1 MKKITDNKHF
11 WKTIESNFTDK
22 ILKDEK
28 IVLVEDD
35 KVITAE
41 TNLAKIFKDHFENIV
56 KAFILNVLVIRDPV
70 VNAIK
75 NFSQHPSILKIK
87 ENTNFSACFSF
98 RTVSSKS
105 RGSTLSTKQFRSHK
119 NYAKV

>member
-1 MKKITDNKHF
+1 M
-11 WKTIESNFTDK
+11 
-22 ILKDEK
+22 
-28 IVLVEDD
+28 
-35 KVITAE
+35 
-41 TNLAKIFKDHFENIV
+41 AKIFKDHFKNILESLHTERPCKV
-56 KAFILNVLVIRDPV
+56 DFGREPIAT
-70 VNAIK
+70 AIK

-105 RGSTLSTKQFRSHK
+105 RGSTLSTKQFRPHK